1 MNPSA
6 HVEPC
11 SMLFVPADSDRFV
24 AKAGQRGADALILD
38 LEDAVARPMKVA
50 ARANLAPFIGRLRP
64 AAVPLHVRV
73 NNEPHLLADDV
84 EAALVA
90 GADGLLM
97 PKVDTPEQM
106 VELDLLLHRLE
117 ARHQRAP
124 GGITVVALIES
135 PLGLCNALPIARA
148 SRRLRGR
155 LFGVEDFGAAMSME
169 SHPDGMTG
177 PAQTMAIAAAAAGLQ
192 PMGLP
197 GSVAGFTDLDAYRA
211 LVQRARRIGM
221 RGSVCIHP
229 AQVPVL
235 NEVFGGSDAEAERAR
250 ELLRV
255 FDASVAAGRGAVAF
269 EGRMLDEPIA
279 IRARRFLQ
287 RHDALKARRSASH
300 GAQA

>member
-1 MNPSA
+1 
-6 HVEPC
+6 
-11 SMLFVPADSDRFV
+11 MLFVPADSDRFV
-24 AKAGQRGADALILD
+24 AKAGQRGTDALILD

-50 ARANLAPFIGRLRP
+50 ARANLAPFIERLRP

-73 NNEPHLLADDV
+73 NNEPQLLADDV

-148 SRRLRGR
+148 SRRLRGL

-169 SHPDGMTG
+169 SHPEGMTG
-177 PAQTMAIAAAAAGLQ
+177 PAQTMATGTFSQKMTRQASSTMPKMPAMEAPQIGPSTQPTVSMAPTRPIAA
-192 PMGLP
+192 
-197 GSVAGFTDLDAYRA
+197 
-211 LVQRARRIGM
+211 RR
-221 RGSVCIHP
+221 RP
-229 AQVPVL
+229 
-235 NEVFGGSDAEAERAR
+235 GGSRSPTRAM
-250 ELLRV
+250 V
-255 FDASVAAGRGAVAF
+255 TGS
-269 EGRMLDEPIA
+269 
-279 IRARRFLQ
+279 
-287 RHDALKARRSASH
+287 SAPPPRP
-300 GAQA
+300 